1 MKSIGN
7 RKLSRGENASA
18 ALFLLPSA
26 VLLAVFVFWP
36 MLNSVELSFFNWN
49 PLKPKALVGWENYA
63 RLFSDTLW
71 WTSFQN
77 TLYYIVLNVPLIA
90 AAALGMALLVT
101 SVKTATKFFRGVYF
115 LPSLISLVATG
126 IVWQWLMGTN
136 NGVLNSYLRLAG
148 LEPVKWFSDTQTA
161 MVSIVIVT
169 IWRWAGY
176 YMVILVAG
184 INGIS
189 EHYYEAAD
197 IEGAGAWQKFRWIT
211 LPFLYPVLL
220 FIVLMSTIGSFQEFD
235 LFYMITL
242 GGPGTATYVTGFL
255 MWQTAFTNMKMG
267 YASAMSTIL
276 FLIILG
282 FTMIQNHFN
291 REGWEE

>member
-1 MKSIGN
+1 M
-7 RKLSRGENASA
+7 NAA
-18 ALFLLPSA
+18 FFLLPSA

-49 PLKPKALVGWENYA
+49 PLKQKAFAGWENYA
-63 RLFSDTLW
+63 RLFSDKLW

-176 YMVILVAG
+176 YMVIIVAG

-197 IEGAGAWQKFRWIT
+197 IEGASAWQKFRWIT

-242 GGPGTATYVTGFL
+242 GGPGTSTYVTGFL

-291 REGWEE
+291 RQGWEE